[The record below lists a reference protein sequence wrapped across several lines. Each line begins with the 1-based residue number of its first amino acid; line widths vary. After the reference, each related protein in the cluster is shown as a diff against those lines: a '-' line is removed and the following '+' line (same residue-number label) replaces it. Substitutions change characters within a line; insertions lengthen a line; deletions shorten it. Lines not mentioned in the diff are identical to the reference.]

1 MNRRIAAIANPCA
14 AGGRAGKLWPRIAQ
28 QLRARLG
35 EVTVGLTNCPGH
47 ATRIAREL
55 LESGFDLIIAVG
67 GDGTVSEVANGFL
80 HDDKLIRS
88 EAQLGII
95 PIGTG
100 SDFQRTIGIPSDVDR
115 ALEIVAC
122 GKPLAMDVG
131 KATLVGSHG
140 RERRYF
146 VNLASFGMGGAV
158 AAGAKNALT
167 AVGGKA
173 AFLWATF
180 KTMATHQGRQVEIEL
195 DDSGRSLRFFI
206 SNVAVGNGR
215 YHGGGMH
222 ACPTALPNDGMLEVT
237 VIDYLKP
244 FEVVRDIR
252 VLYSDDLYRHP
263 KIHHLRAR
271 RLTARSEQP
280 TWVEVDGEPVGRL
293 PLAIEVLPQ
302 RLPVLLSPS
311 SPLFDFAAS
320 PEKERG
326 FSPAAATASTNL
338 LKMLERAFGGAEAP
352 PFCLCR
358 QPA

>member
-1 MNRRIAAIANPCA
+1 MKRRIAAIANPCA
-14 AGGRAGKLWPRIAQ
+14 AGGRAGNLWPRIAQ

-35 EVTVGLTNCPGH
+35 EVTVHSTDCPGH

-55 LESGFDLIIAVG
+55 LENGFDLIIAVG

-80 HDDKLIRS
+80 RGDELIRS
-88 EAQLGII
+88 DAQLGII

-100 SDFQRTIGIPSDVDR
+100 SDFQRTLGIPSDVDR
-115 ALEIVAC
+115 AVEIVAR

-131 KATLVGSHG
+131 KATLVGSDG
-140 RERRYF
+140 REQQRYF

-180 KTMATHQGRQVEIEL
+180 KTMAAYRGRQVEIEL

-222 ACPTALPNDGMLEVT
+222 ACPTAVPNDGVLEVT

-244 FEVVRDIR
+244 FEIVRDIR
-252 VLYSDDLYRHP
+252 VLYSGDVYRHP
-263 KIHHLRAR
+263 KIHHFRAR

-311 SPLFDFAAS
+311 SPLFTAPTARGAA
-320 PEKERG
+320 
-326 FSPAAATASTNL
+326 PAEFLSHGRL
-338 LKMLERAFGGAEAP
+338 RPAP
-352 PFCLCR
+352 FDN
-358 QPA
+358 